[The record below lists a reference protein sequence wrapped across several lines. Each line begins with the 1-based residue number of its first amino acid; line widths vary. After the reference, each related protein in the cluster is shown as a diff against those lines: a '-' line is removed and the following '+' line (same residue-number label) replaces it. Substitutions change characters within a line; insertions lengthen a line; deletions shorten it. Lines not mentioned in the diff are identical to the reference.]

1 MTRIN
6 LLAAERPTKKKKG
19 GGGGGGGGGG
29 MPSAPGAVQAYLILA
44 LFAGGAALVCVVA
57 FLMLSSQIKDLDQ
70 KIAAAEQRQRELQV
84 IKQQVDALERKRA
97 TFQRKV
103 DLITRLQ
110 AEQQGPVHMLDEI
123 SNALPDFV
131 WLTSLEQA
139 GNQVRFGGQSNS
151 LTSVADFITGL
162 QNAGPECGKN
172 PQNPLDRS
180 LCWFP
185 DVNLVSSTEANN
197 LVTFALAATFSNP
210 EAVKKVRAAQTRPI
224 PGASPAPAAPAR

>member
-103 DLITRLQ
+103 DLITRL
-110 AEQQGPVHMLDEI
+110 
-123 SNALPDFV
+123 
-131 WLTSLEQA
+131 
-139 GNQVRFGGQSNS
+139 
-151 LTSVADFITGL
+151 
-162 QNAGPECGKN
+162 
-172 PQNPLDRS
+172 
-180 LCWFP
+180 
-185 DVNLVSSTEANN
+185 
-197 LVTFALAATFSNP
+197 
-210 EAVKKVRAAQTRPI
+210 
-224 PGASPAPAAPAR
+224 